1 MWKDIGWPV
10 KGPGAFHMVLLTLFL
25 VVDLIFRLKVIDLE
39 IELKVLVG

>member
-1 MWKDIGWPV
+1 
-10 KGPGAFHMVLLTLFL
+10 MVLLTLFL